1 MISLLVKSDTF
12 SLQVMGLSQRR
23 VEQPGPTLLPSARRI
38 PVSGAAQQHEAK
50 LEYSRV
56 TRHAPILPAKNFFP
70 DSNEGVVTNNQ

>member
-12 SLQVMGLSQRR
+12 SLQVTRFSQRR
-23 VEQPGPTLLPSARRI
+23 VEQPRPTLLPSARRI
-38 PVSGAAQQHEAK
+38 PISGVAQQQ